1 MKLFCWMLIVMS
13 ASVSWANEAF
23 NASEKQ
29 LSALLKPINSFTA
42 HFNQQLLDTQGK
54 SLQMLSGV
62 LHGQKPDKVHWSV
75 FEPTAQTIVSD
86 GSHLWL
92 FDPDLEQVIIEP
104 YISNSDTNPIS
115 LLLGNPQQ
123 LSESFDV
130 LGHSLVNQSILRFT
144 LKPVKLNALFSDL
157 IVEFKDQTLSIIS
170 FTDSLGQTTQ
180 LEFKEF
186 ILNPLFKDDFFSFQ
200 VPKGVDVVSH
210 VH

>member
-1 MKLFCWMLIVMS
+1 MKLFCWMLIVLS
-13 ASVSWANEAF
+13 ASVSWANEVF
-23 NASEKQ
+23 NASEKK

-54 SLQMLSGV
+54 PSQMLSGV

-157 IVEFKDQTLSIIS
+157 IVEFKDQTLSVIS

-186 ILNPLFKDDFFSFQ
+186 ILNPLFKDDFFTFQ